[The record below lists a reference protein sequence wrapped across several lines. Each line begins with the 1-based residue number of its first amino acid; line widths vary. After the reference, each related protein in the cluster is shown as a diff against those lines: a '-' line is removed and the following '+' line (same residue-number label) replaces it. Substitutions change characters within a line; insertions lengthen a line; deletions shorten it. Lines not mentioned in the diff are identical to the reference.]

1 MARTKLS
8 GNYGKFV
15 TVALGD
21 AVTTDPVPEG
31 WHKVTSLVASQSSF
45 AASLSINDLIYSD
58 GTLTNGDGNEYK
70 PLTETDQTDIGNF
83 SFEMSKEEIDVT
95 TLTDD
100 VTKYV
105 AGKTDITGS
114 FEGVFTLGT
123 SDQAGWVINNFMRV
137 IEQQDGVTSVTVNEI
152 DDSDLYIKGVLQK
165 DTSAGKSEAFVWAK
179 VTLTGSSA
187 GASMNEAQSISG
199 SFRVAPGDGEE
210 PTMYVRS
217 IPAA

>member
-15 TVALGD
+15 TVALGN

-31 WHKVTSLVASQSSF
+31 WHKITSLVASQSSF
-45 AASLSINDLIYSD
+45 AASLSVGDLIYSD
-58 GTLTNGDGNEYK
+58 GSLDNGDNNEYK
-70 PLTETDQTDIGNF
+70 PLNETDQTDIGTF

-114 FEGVFTLGT
+114 FEGVFTVGV
-123 SDQAGWVINNFMRV
+123 SDQQGWVINNFMRT
-137 IEQQDGVTSVTVNEI
+137 IEQQDGVTSVTVTEI

-165 DTSAGKSEAFVWAK
+165 DTSAGETEEFVWAK
-179 VTLTGSSA
+179 VTLTGSNA
-187 GASMNEAQSISG
+187 GASMNEAQTVSG

-210 PTMYVRS
+210 PTLYIRT
-217 IPAA
+217 IPSS